1 MPAPTPLDFYVIIP
15 DHTQLEPICTKNTWT
30 PSDSRI
36 DLIVQGCSVVFQ
48 CETINSTLAIRSTNP
63 KYLCEA
69 LAQEGVVHMVC
80 YEETQ
85 AKNLT
90 DTSTNKYDALV
101 TVTKDLRTELEATRT
116 ELKNKEANSDDLHSQ
131 FVALTIKH
139 KALKTENEKLL
150 QSLAAPSITGKAE
163 WPRIRME
170 NRNEP
175 STRDCAK
182 TMKAQAAMITLRS
195 EVSELT
201 KENNTFRASLVSLCT
216 ANKELADA
224 LLMAYTK

>member
-1 MPAPTPLDFYVIIP
+1 MPTPKPLEFYVIIP
-15 DHTQLEPICTKNTWT
+15 DPTQLEPLCPQQNNWNPTKT
-30 PSDSRI
+30 RI
-36 DLIVQGCSVVFQ
+36 DLIVQGCNVIFQ
-48 CETINSTLAIRSTNP
+48 CETINGTLVIRSSNP
-63 KYLCEA
+63 KYICEA

-85 AKNLT
+85 AKNITT
-90 DTSTNKYDALV
+90 DVDKYSTLV
-101 TVTKDLRTELEATRT
+101 SITKDLRTELEATRAQLET
-116 ELKNKEANSDDLHSQ
+116 KITDYEELHDQ

-201 KENNTFRASLVSLCT
+201 KENNTFRASLISLCT

>member
-201 KENNTFRASLVSLCT
+201 KENNALRTSLISLCT